1 MNEPLDIILKS
12 VREVEWRTLKDRLG
26 FIDYNI
32 ADILSNLI
40 DDDPHKRNIAYWQLD
55 NQIVIQGGLSES
67 CFLYTAISINW

>member
-1 MNEPLDIILKS
+1 MENTS
-12 VREVEWRTLKDRLG
+12 DRLG

-32 ADILSNLI
+32 ADILNNLI

-67 CFLYTAISINW
+67 CFYILPFNELGNYYKQQTRTFKYHF